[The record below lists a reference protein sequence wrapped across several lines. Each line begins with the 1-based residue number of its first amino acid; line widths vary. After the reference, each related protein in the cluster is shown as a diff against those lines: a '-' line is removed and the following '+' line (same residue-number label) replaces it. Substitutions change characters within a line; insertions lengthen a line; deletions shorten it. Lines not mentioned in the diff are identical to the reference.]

1 MKSFVLFLVLLL
13 NVGLIFFGLKNLDH
27 AEGLT
32 VQVSSLHQELNL
44 KTQEFEKEKTRFS
57 EMNKKFEDIKILKEK
72 MVFELEAKKK
82 EAAELSRQ
90 LSEEKQKRKDLERK
104 LSLAEKQVR
113 DLQEEAKQD
122 QESTQGMKERLE
134 RMANRFEKT
143 ESEKTAL
150 LERLKQTSQE
160 RDQLQDALKE
170 LKNKDKSNVT
180 LEAITISEEKS
191 YAGLVLNVNEKFNF
205 CMVSIG
211 KEDGILPGIE
221 LIVHRGRELMGRIK
235 VERVFNRMSS
245 AKIISLGNNQ
255 SIQVEDQVRKF

>member
-1 MKSFVLFLVLLL
+1 
-13 NVGLIFFGLKNLDH
+13 LDH

-32 VQVSSLHQELNL
+32 AQVSGLHQKLDL
-44 KTQEFEKEKTRFS
+44 KTKEFEKEKTLFS
-57 EMNKKFEDIKILKEK
+57 EMNKKFEDLKILKEK
-72 MVFELEAKKK
+72 VFFELETKKK

-104 LSLAEKQVR
+104 LSQAEKQVY
-113 DLQEEAKQD
+113 DLQEEAKQV

-134 RMANRFEKT
+134 RMANRFERT

-160 RDQLQDALKE
+160 RDQLQKELKE
-170 LKNKDKSNVT
+170 LQNKDRPDVT

-211 KEDGILPGIE
+211 KEDGIVSGIE
-221 LIVHRGRELMGRIK
+221 LIVHRGRELVGRIK
-235 VERVFNRMSS
+235 IERVFNRMSS
-245 AKIISLGNNQ
+245 AKILSLGNNQ
-255 SIQVEDQVRKF
+255 NVQVEDQVRKF